1 LRAQQSNRISTEP
14 ERLVLMRLSLLYTQ
28 NVAPARNDKIPS
40 FPAPSAPSV
49 KARTYRKLVAK
60 KQQED
65 ALLQAAATPPS
76 TDLSTSNDSASADSI
91 SSDLPS
97 INSLISNSLPLMAY
111 SKNNPA
117 GQTVDAII
125 TDLPGLM
132 AVAVVDVTSGMAL
145 ASHTNSPNINPET
158 AAAYNTEVV
167 KQKQKAMS
175 ALKLTGENIEDIL
188 ITLTNQLHLLKLNA
202 AGNKF
207 IYLVVNSRET
217 NLAIARE
224 VLRSHAATMN

>member
-1 LRAQQSNRISTEP
+1 
-14 ERLVLMRLSLLYTQ
+14 
-28 NVAPARNDKIPS
+28 
-40 FPAPSAPSV
+40 
-49 KARTYRKLVAK
+49 
-60 KQQED
+60 
-65 ALLQAAATPPS
+65 
-76 TDLSTSNDSASADSI
+76 
-91 SSDLPS
+91 
-97 INSLISNSLPLMAY
+97 MAY

-117 GQTVDAII
+117 GQTLDAII
-125 TDLPGLM
+125 TDLPGLL

-145 ASHTNSPNINPET
+145 ASHTNSDTINPET

-175 ALKLTGENIEDIL
+175 ALKLANETIEDIL

-207 IYLVVNSRET
+207 IYLVVNSRDT

-224 VLRSHAATMN
+224 VLRAHAATMN

>member
-1 LRAQQSNRISTEP
+1 
-14 ERLVLMRLSLLYTQ
+14 
-28 NVAPARNDKIPS
+28 
-40 FPAPSAPSV
+40 V
-49 KARTYRKLVAK
+49 KAKTYRKLVAK
-60 KQQED
+60 KLQED
-65 ALLQAAATPPS
+65 ALLQA
-76 TDLSTSNDSASADSI
+76 TSN
-91 SSDLPS
+91 SSFTH
-97 INSLISNSLPLMAY
+97 PLVTNPLVPMAY

-125 TDLPGLM
+125 TDLPSLV
-132 AVAVVDVTSGMAL
+132 AVAVVDITSGMAL
-145 ASHTNSPNINPET
+145 ASHSNSPGINPET

-167 KQKQKAMS
+167 KQKQKAIS
-175 ALKLTGENIEDIL
+175 ALKLSGETIEDIL

-224 VLRSHAATMN
+224 VLRSHVATMN